1 MFRDLSV
8 LFLTYWRNQM
18 DRSNDIKEWYSHEN
32 GLEYKKEDLDELSQ
46 LLINEIQD

>member
-1 MFRDLSV
+1 
-8 LFLTYWRNQM
+8 M